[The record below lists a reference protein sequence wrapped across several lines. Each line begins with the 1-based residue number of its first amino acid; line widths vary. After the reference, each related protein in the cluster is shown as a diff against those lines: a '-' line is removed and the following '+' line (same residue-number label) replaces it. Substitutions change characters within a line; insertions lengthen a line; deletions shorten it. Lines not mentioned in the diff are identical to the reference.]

1 MSYENGVASFS
12 LDARV
17 THQGGSKMRNWN
29 LYMRHRLKVVCK
41 HVKDTFSSV
50 PYQMRTWSSRKV
62 RGEDTRDF
70 HGDYWFLIR
79 YELGIVWKLLV
90 VDPFGG
96 MRKWCGHKLMDAASR
111 IAGTLNVSSWR
122 GYALP
127 VRFIAAHLI
136 FSPASDKFEIHFSP
150 TSGHKCD
157 MTLDRVE
164 RKLVQLR
171 NASYV
176 LKEAA
181 CIYDTFH
188 EHLNGR
194 VSEVVKMVVYNL
206 VVVRLY
212 TLSESS
218 GMHYAVDYMG
228 EHDESFRES
237 YEWIKEVRNTVIAH
251 VDTEIGQKNKRKKDV
266 MNTIGLFWN
275 YAEEY
280 EDVVVPVYTDN
291 FMRENEAYRFIGSM
305 ALADRTVKAVDRIM
319 RKPIRNSDQQYEIQ
333 LVDLAIWMEQTWQ
346 NMIAMEYKGS
356 KMIYRK

>member
-1 MSYENGVASFS
+1 
-12 LDARV
+12 
-17 THQGGSKMRNWN
+17 MRDLN

-50 PYQMRTWSSRKV
+50 PYQMRTWSSRRV

-70 HGDYWFLIR
+70 HGDYSFLIR
-79 YELGIVWKLLV
+79 YVLEIVWKLLV
-90 VDPFGG
+90 VDPLGDV
-96 MRKWCGHKLMDAASR
+96 RKWCGHKLMDAASR
-111 IAGTLNVSSWR
+111 TAGTLNVSSWR

-136 FSPASDKFEIHFSP
+136 FSPASDKFEIHFFP
-150 TSGHKCD
+150 TCRHKCD

-218 GMHYAVDYMG
+218 GMSYAVDYMS
-228 EHDESFRES
+228 EHDESFKES
-237 YEWIKEVRNTVIAH
+237 YDWIKKVRNTVIAH

-280 EDVVVPVYTDN
+280 EDVMVPVYTDN

-319 RKPIRNSDQQYEIQ
+319 RKPIRDSDRQFEIQ